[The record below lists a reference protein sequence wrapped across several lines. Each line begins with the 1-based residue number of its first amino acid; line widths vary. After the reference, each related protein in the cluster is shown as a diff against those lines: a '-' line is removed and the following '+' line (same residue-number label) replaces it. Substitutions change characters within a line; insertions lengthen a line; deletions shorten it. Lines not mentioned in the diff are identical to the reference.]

1 MSTYSLK
8 LIASDK
14 IFYEGRVELLVIP
27 AQDGEKAILGHHEN
41 MAIAVTVGLLKIRTA
56 SGKEINAVVGNG
68 FAQIMNNRVTVIV
81 DTAERPEDIDAK
93 RAEEALERASE
104 RLRQNQSYQEYYH
117 SQAALSRA
125 MTRLKATSK
134 YI

>member
-14 IFYEGRVELLVIP
+14 VFYEGRVELLVIP

-56 SGKEINAVVGNG
+56 SGQEIDAVVGNG

-93 RAEEALERASE
+93 RAEEALERAKE

-125 MTRLKATSK
+125 MARLKATSK

>member
-41 MAIAVTVGLLKIRTA
+41 MAIAVTMGSLKIRTA
-56 SGKEINAVVGNG
+56 SGQKIEAVVGNG

-93 RAEEALERASE
+93 RAEEALERAKE
-104 RLRQNQSYQEYYH
+104 RLRQNQSYQEYFH

-125 MTRLKATSK
+125 MARLKATSK

>member
-41 MAIAVTVGLLKIRTA
+41 MAIAVTMGLLKIRTA
-56 SGKEINAVVGNG
+56 SGKEIEAVVGNG

-93 RAEEALERASE
+93 RAEEALERAKE

-125 MTRLKATSK
+125 MARLKATSK